1 MHSFQSSR
9 GRREC
14 WQHLPVGC
22 PGSALPKLSPEVSQG
37 LCLLPCVQCGEGTE
51 GTAGGGCHFVGQ
63 ADYSHVLWASVQKHS
78 PRLTLCLWETLV
90 GCGLSQPRG
99 RALLHGVG
107 ALLALLLPRAQ
118 LVPIGVRE
126 MGGTGSPRQPSVGL
140 SGRSLGSPEP
150 SPRETFAMRGSDT
163 GAVRLLALGE
173 KARVDPASIQ
183 GGRRP
188 EPTSGITPV
197 PRGHC
202 GRWTPANPG

>member
-1 MHSFQSSR
+1 M
-9 GRREC
+9 
-14 WQHLPVGC
+14 VG
-22 PGSALPKLSPEVSQG
+22 GSAGSISQSAARAVPSPSCPQRCPRG
-37 LCLLPCVQCGEGTE
+37 CVCCPASSGGGGGETE

-63 ADYSHVLWASVQKHS
+63 ANYSHVLWASVQKHS

-99 RALLHGVG
+99 RGLLHGVG
-107 ALLALLLPRAQ
+107 PLLALLLPRAQ

-140 SGRSLGSPEP
+140 SGRSLGSPGP

-173 KARVDPASIQ
+173 ARVDPASIQ
-183 GGRRP
+183 GGCRP